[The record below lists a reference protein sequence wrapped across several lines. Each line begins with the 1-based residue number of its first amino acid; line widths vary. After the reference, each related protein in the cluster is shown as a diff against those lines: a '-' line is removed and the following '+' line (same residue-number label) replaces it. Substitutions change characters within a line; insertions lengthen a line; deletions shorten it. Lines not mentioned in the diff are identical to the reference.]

1 LLSTGGIMNIE
12 KVKKLLEKIEWVY
25 NSDYDVKK
33 CPCCENVLWNG
44 HKDNC
49 ELQEVINEL
58 KSQ

>member
-1 LLSTGGIMNIE
+1 MSIE

-33 CPCCENVLWNG
+33 CPCCENVIWNG

-58 KSQ
+58 KSR